1 MKGAFL
7 IVMLLAL
14 LIVGG
19 LVMKNMNS
27 EVDGVQKMETVQ
39 KAKDT
44 VEKVNQATDALKEKL
59 NSAGNSLTND

>member
-7 IVMLLAL
+7 IVMLIAL
-14 LIVGG
+14 LVVGG

-27 EVDGVQKMETVQ
+27 EVDGVEKMETVQ

-44 VEKVNQATDALKEKL
+44 VKKVNKATDALRQKL
-59 NSAGNSLTND
+59 NSAGSTND

>member
-7 IVMLLAL
+7 IIMLIAL

-19 LVMKNMNS
+19 LVIKNMNS

-39 KAKDT
+39 KAKDM
-44 VEKVNQATDALKEKL
+44 VNQVNKKNAALKEKL
-59 NSAGNSLTND
+59 NSADNSLTND

>member
-1 MKGAFL
+1 MKGAFIIIML
-7 IVMLLAL
+7 IAL

-19 LVMKNMNS
+19 LIMKNMTS

-44 VEKVNQATDALKEKL
+44 VNQVNKTTDALKENL
-59 NSAGNSLTND
+59 NNAGSIKE

>member
-1 MKGAFL
+1 MKGAFIIIML
-7 IVMLLAL
+7 IAL

-19 LVMKNMNS
+19 LIMKNMTS

-44 VEKVNQATDALKEKL
+44 VNQVNKITDALKENL
-59 NSAGNSLTND
+59 NNAGSIKE

>member
-1 MKGAFL
+1 MKGAFIIIML
-7 IVMLLAL
+7 IAL

-19 LVMKNMNS
+19 LVMKNMIS

-44 VEKVNQATDALKEKL
+44 VNQVNKATDALKENL
-59 NSAGNSLTND
+59 NNAGSIKE

>member
-7 IVMLLAL
+7 IVMLIAL

-44 VEKVNQATDALKEKL
+44 VKQVNKATDALREKL
-59 NSAGNSLTND
+59 NSAASGSND

>member
-1 MKGAFL
+1 MKGAFIIIML
-7 IVMLLAL
+7 IAL

-19 LVMKNMNS
+19 LVMKNMTS

-44 VEKVNQATDALKEKL
+44 VNQVNKTTDALKGNL
-59 NSAGNSLTND
+59 NNAGSVKE

>member
-7 IVMLLAL
+7 IIMLIAL

-27 EVDGVQKMETVQ
+27 EVDGVKKMETIQ
-39 KAKDT
+39 RAKDT
-44 VEKVNQATDALKEKL
+44 VKEVNKTTSALQKKL
-59 NSAGNSLTND
+59 DNAAGTTKD

>member
-7 IVMLLAL
+7 IIMLIVL

-44 VEKVNQATDALKEKL
+44 VNQVNKVTDALKETL
-59 NSAGNSLTND
+59 NNAGSIKE

>member
-7 IVMLLAL
+7 IIMLIAL

-19 LVMKNMNS
+19 LVMKNMTS
-27 EVDGVQKMETVQ
+27 DVDGVKKMETVQ

-44 VEKVNQATDALKEKL
+44 VEQVNKTTDAIKEKL
-59 NSAGNSLTND
+59 NSAGNSLKD

>member
-1 MKGAFL
+1 MKGAFIIIML
-7 IVMLLAL
+7 IAL

-19 LVMKNMNS
+19 LVMKNMTS

-44 VEKVNQATDALKEKL
+44 VNQVNKTTDALKENL
-59 NSAGNSLTND
+59 NNAGSVKE

>member
-7 IVMLLAL
+7 IVMLIAL

-39 KAKDT
+39 KAKET
-44 VEKVNQATDALKEKL
+44 VEKVNQAADALKEKL
-59 NSAGNSLTND
+59 NSAGNNLTGD

>member
-7 IVMLLAL
+7 IIMLIAL

-19 LVMKNMNS
+19 LVMKNMTS
-27 EVDGVQKMETVQ
+27 EVDGVKKMETVQ

-44 VEKVNQATDALKEKL
+44 VEQVNKTTDALKEKL
-59 NSAGNSLTND
+59 DSAGNSLKD

>member
-1 MKGAFL
+1 MKGTFFIIML
-7 IVMLLAL
+7 IAL

-19 LVMKNMNS
+19 LVMKNMIS

-44 VEKVNQATDALKEKL
+44 VNQVNKTTDALKKNL
-59 NSAGNSLTND
+59 NNAGRINE

>member
-1 MKGAFL
+1 MKGAFI
-7 IVMLLAL
+7 IVMLIAL

-19 LVMKNMNS
+19 LVMKNMIS

-44 VEKVNQATDALKEKL
+44 VNQVNKTTDALKENL
-59 NSAGNSLTND
+59 NNAGSIKE

>member
-7 IVMLLAL
+7 IIMLVAL

-19 LVMKNMNS
+19 LVMKNMTS
-27 EVDGVQKMETVQ
+27 EVDDVNKMETVQ

-44 VEKVNQATDALKEKL
+44 VEQVNKTTDALKEKL
-59 NSAGNSLTND
+59 NSAGNSPTKD

>member
-7 IVMLLAL
+7 IVMLIAL

-27 EVDGVQKMETVQ
+27 EVDGVQKMEAVQ

-44 VEKVNQATDALKEKL
+44 VKKVNKATDALRQKL
-59 NSAGNSLTND
+59 NSAANGSND